1 MAVGQ
6 KRGSHPAVGES
17 LTVRA
22 EDGRSVAAS
31 VDGLLLR
38 VAHGDAEAF
47 AGVYDQVADAVHGL
61 VRRIVGDQS
70 RAEQVTAEALVEVWR
85 SASRFS
91 PAQGSGTDWIMA
103 VARRRAMSHAGAA
116 GNGRTAGRGAA
127 VAAAE
132 PAEGSLLAHRCLA
145 SMPGPQREAT
155 LLAYCGY
162 TWRQV
167 ADLARVPAERLREGS
182 LGAGQPSGI
191 AGGSAGGITP

>member
-17 LTVRA
+17 LAVRG

-47 AGVYDQVADAVHGL
+47 ADVYDQVADAVHGL

-91 PAQGSGTDWIMA
+91 PAQGSGTDWVMA
-103 VARRRAMSHAGAA
+103 VARSRAMSHAGAA
-116 GNGRTAGRGAA
+116 GNGRTPGRGCRCGSRAGRGEPAGTSLPCVHA
-127 VAAAE
+127 RAAARSDA
-132 PAEGSLLAHRCLA
+132 PGVLRVHLA
-145 SMPGPQREAT
+145 
-155 LLAYCGY
+155 
-162 TWRQV
+162 
-167 ADLARVPAERLREGS
+167 
-182 LGAGQPSGI
+182 AGR
-191 AGGSAGGITP
+191 